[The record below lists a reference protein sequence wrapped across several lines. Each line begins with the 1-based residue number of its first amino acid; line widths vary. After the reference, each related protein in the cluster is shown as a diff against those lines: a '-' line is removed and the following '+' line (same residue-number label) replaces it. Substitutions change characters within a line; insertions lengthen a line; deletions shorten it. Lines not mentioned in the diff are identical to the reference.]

1 MRGRYVILDPVTA
14 ERKRPHLSLRWKLL
28 AAFTAAFTVV
38 FVFIAL
44 WVVHYAGAMALTRV
58 KAQLIEATEGT
69 ARDLPVKAV
78 EELTDLPPGTDI
90 TGNRYYRRVQND
102 LKAVQ
107 TTLPML
113 RPYVIARGEGET
125 LDYLVDPSGGFRDP
139 VLDTTPQTTVDYM
152 LRAFD
157 GTVYQGRNDDKFG
170 QWVTAYSPVVNNT
183 GQAVAVVG
191 MDFPLDYV
199 RTIRSDA
206 RKQVFPV
213 LISGYLG
220 LIGMV
225 LLVSTLLVRPI
236 ERMTTASKR
245 IADGDYELDL
255 TRITRSRYPD
265 ELSDLAD
272 SFQFMASKVAARER
286 ELTQEVR
293 RLQVQIDTT
302 RREESVKEITETE
315 FFTDLQAKAAQMRA
329 RMREG

>member
-1 MRGRYVILDPVTA
+1 VILDPVTA

-44 WVVHYAGAMALTRV
+44 WVVHYAGATALTRV

-69 ARDLPVKAV
+69 ARDLPVNAV
-78 EELTDLPPGTDI
+78 EELVGLPAGTDI
-90 TGNRYYRRVQND
+90 TGNRYYRRIQHD
-102 LKAVQ
+102 LRAVQ
-107 TTLPML
+107 TTLPRL
-113 RPYVIARGEGET
+113 RPYLVARADGET
-125 LDYLVDPSGGFRDP
+125 LDYLADPGGGFRAP
-139 VLDTTPQTTVDYM
+139 VLDSTPQSTIDYM

-157 GTVYQGRNDDKFG
+157 GTIYQGRNDDDFG
-170 QWVTAYSPVVNNT
+170 QWVSAYSPVIDRD
-183 GQAVAVVG
+183 GQAVAIVG

-199 RTIRSDA
+199 RSIRTDA
-206 RKQVFPV
+206 RKQVFPI
-213 LISGYLG
+213 LIAGYVG

-255 TRITRSRYPD
+255 TRITRGRYPD

-272 SFQFMASKVAARER
+272 SFQFMAAKVAARER
-286 ELTQEVR
+286 ELTQEVH

-329 RMREG
+329 RMRER